1 MEISMP
7 ENDLDLQ
14 IERMLD
20 AAMDGLTPHQVLIK
34 ASLAEAA
41 NVAERAAAIEKN
53 RERALRLL
61 AAIEKSQSQQ

>member
-1 MEISMP
+1 MP

>member
-1 MEISMP
+1 MP
-7 ENDLDLQ
+7 ENDLDLET
-14 IERMLD
+14 ERMLD
-20 AAMDGLTPHQVLIK
+20 AAMAGLTPHQALVK

>member
-1 MEISMP
+1 MEIPMS

-20 AAMDGLTPHQVLIK
+20 AAMDGLTPHQVLVK